1 MVVRHLQGQGWLG
14 EVEGAGGGQEVTV
27 YLGGGGGDSWGCCQD
42 QGTKPV
48 VPSGDRSLHQ

>member
-27 YLGGGGGDSWGCCQD
+27 YLGGGVTAEDAVRIRVLNQ
-42 QGTKPV
+42 
-48 VPSGDRSLHQ
+48 